1 MLLHQA
7 PDFFH
12 SQGPFQASPQ
22 VHTSRQLTRH
32 LFPTSIRSTP
42 FTVPGDTSF
51 VTRSSASDIAFIESA
66 CVETVFAEIGFLE
79 IAFLYGESAEK
90 FMVRLQDHVKG

>member
-1 MLLHQA
+1 
-7 PDFFH
+7 
-12 SQGPFQASPQ
+12 
-22 VHTSRQLTRH
+22 
-32 LFPTSIRSTP
+32 
-42 FTVPGDTSF
+42 VPGDTSF